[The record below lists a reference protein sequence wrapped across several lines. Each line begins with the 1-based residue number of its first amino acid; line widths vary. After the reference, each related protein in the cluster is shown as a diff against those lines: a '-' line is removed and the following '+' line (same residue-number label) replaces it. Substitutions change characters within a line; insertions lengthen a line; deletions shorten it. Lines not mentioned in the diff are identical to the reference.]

1 MKQAK
6 ADRIGRSCLL
16 FVAVNTWSYY
26 IMKKTKILLLGDL
39 HGNMT
44 ATLAMER
51 QMRDMEPDEVWFLGD
66 AVGKGPENARACDWV
81 REHCQYFVGGNWD
94 YGIAGDWQAEFYQ
107 RQLGEERLKW
117 LRELP
122 TELELTVSGIC
133 FRVFHGRPVT
143 PQFQGFDEESVLAP
157 HFHANGKT
165 YGGLIS
171 ADTHR
176 PYIRT
181 LQAGYLIN
189 TGSVGNSHGVP
200 KAHAL
205 LIEGIKDSLTE
216 VPITFSIISVPYD
229 NEAEVVAARR
239 YPDLP
244 RQEAYISEIR
254 TGVYSQWGMQ

>member
-1 MKQAK
+1 ME
-6 ADRIGRSCLL
+6 RTR
-16 FVAVNTWSYY
+16 
-26 IMKKTKILLLGDL
+26 ILLLGDL

-51 QMRDMEPDEVWFLGD
+51 EIKRLAPDEVWFLGD
-66 AVGKGPENARACDWV
+66 AVGKGPENAGTCDWV
-81 REHCQYFVGGNWD
+81 REHCRYFVGGNWD
-94 YGIAGDWQAEFYQ
+94 YGIAGDWQAPFYQ
-107 RQLGEERLKW
+107 QQLGEERLSW
-117 LRELP
+117 LGALP
-122 TELELTVSGIC
+122 HELELTVSGLC

-143 PQFQGFDEESVLAP
+143 PQFQGFDEEEALTP
-157 HFHANGKT
+157 YFQANGKT

-176 PYIRT
+176 PYVRV

-205 LIEGIKDSLTE
+205 LIEGVKDSLT
-216 VPITFSIISVPYD
+216 PAPLSFSVISVPYD
-229 NEAEVVAARR
+229 NEAEVEAARR

-244 RQEAYISEIR
+244 RLEAYISEIR
-254 TGVYSQWGMQ
+254 TGVYSRWGI

>member
-1 MKQAK
+1 M
-6 ADRIGRSCLL
+6 DRAR
-16 FVAVNTWSYY
+16 
-26 IMKKTKILLLGDL
+26 ILLLGDL

-44 ATLAMER
+44 ATMAME
-51 QMRDMEPDEVWFLGD
+51 QELKELSPDEVWFLGD
-66 AVGKGPENARACDWV
+66 AVGKGPENAEACDWV

-94 YGIAGDWQAEFYQ
+94 YGIAGDWEAAFYK

-122 TELELTVSGIC
+122 MELELTVSGIC

-143 PQFQGFDEESVLAP
+143 PQFQGFTDEEIISGY
-157 HFHANGKT
+157 FQANGKT

-176 PYIRT
+176 PYIRS
-181 LQAGYLIN
+181 LQAGYVIN
-189 TGSVGNSHGVP
+189 TGSVGNSHGVA

-205 LIEGIKDSLTE
+205 LIEGVKDSVRE
-216 VPITFSIISVPYD
+216 APVTFSILSVPYD
-229 NEAEVVAARR
+229 NEAEAAVAMR
-239 YPDLP
+239 YPDMP

-254 TGVYSQWGMQ
+254 TGVYSKWGL